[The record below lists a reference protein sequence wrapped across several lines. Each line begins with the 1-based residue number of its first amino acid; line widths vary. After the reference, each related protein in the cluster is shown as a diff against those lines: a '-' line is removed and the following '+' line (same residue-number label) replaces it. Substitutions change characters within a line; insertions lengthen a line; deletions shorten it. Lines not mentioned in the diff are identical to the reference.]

1 MEQKEH
7 SLFYNQIEPNEYNH
21 TIIEQIRNFSKNN
34 PNEQI
39 YLVTALLG
47 EKKYRYSYEEKSV
60 IFLSPKHKII
70 FFNLDNNTNKDFEE
84 YVEEFIEDLGSISD
98 KYDYKQF
105 IGRPKKWKNE
115 LIETINFDEKISF
128 ETLVN
133 DYKIE
138 DKNLRRKNELIIS
151 LITGSIN
158 DIKNI
163 SIEEPETI
171 LEKIKNKIILFDGE
185 QTRFIYKN
193 LDKKIIHIQGLS
205 GTGKTEL
212 LLHKLREIYINT
224 ENTRIFFTCHN
235 IALANTLKQ
244 RIPDFFDFMKVEK
257 QIEWNKR
264 LWVDRAWGS
273 ASNKNSGL
281 YSYICHYYDIPFL
294 RWSKTT
300 SYEDIFSLAL
310 EYINKIPENEFS
322 YAFDYILIDERQ
334 DFPDVFFDL
343 CEKITKKKVYVAG
356 DIFQDIFETNIE
368 QKVID
373 VDFILNRCY
382 RTDPRTLM
390 FAHAIGMGLFE
401 DKKLNWLTDK
411 EWKASGYILDRKNN
425 REICLYREP
434 IKRFEDLDIENYT
447 SMSIQKLETYEQILH
462 IIEKII
468 KENPTVKPDD
478 IAIINL
484 EDGKGIYDFF
494 NKLEFLIMDRFGW
507 GVNKAYESKEK
518 LNNAIFLTNKNNVK
532 GLEFPFVLCVG
543 SKIKDSYKY
552 RNTLY
557 TMLTRSFLKSYLLYI
572 EDYKI
577 EEQKKGLEI
586 IEKEKC
592 IKTIE
597 PTPQEKEEIKRTII
611 KLKEE
616 RNISFED
623 FLTEIF
629 NELKIDIHCRKA
641 IIKVLPEKL
650 KGAFE
655 KELIRKFI
663 IQNKEFYC

>member
-1 MEQKEH
+1 MQEH
-7 SLFYNQIEPNEYNH
+7 SLFYNHIILNDYNKE
-21 TIIEQIRNFSKNN
+21 IIEQFKDFSENY

-39 YLVTALLG
+39 YLVSSPLG
-47 EKKYRYSYEEKSV
+47 EKKYQYDYEDKAV
-60 IFLSPKHKII
+60 VFLSPKHKII
-70 FFNLDNNTNKDFEE
+70 FFNLDQNSEEDFEE
-84 YVEEFIEDLGSISD
+84 YVDEFIEDLGSLSD
-98 KYDYKQF
+98 KYEYKQY
-105 IGRPKKWKNE
+105 IGRPKRWKDD
-115 LIETINFDEKISF
+115 LISKENFQDKDII
-128 ETLVN
+128 TNIIDNYL
-133 DYKIE
+133 IE

-163 SIEEPETI
+163 TIEEPETL

-193 LDKKIIHIQGLS
+193 LNKKIIHIQGLS

-212 LLHKLREIYINT
+212 LLHKLREIYVNT
-224 ENTRIFFTCHN
+224 EEAKIFFTCHN
-235 IALANTLKQ
+235 IALANTLRR

-281 YSYICHYYDIPFL
+281 YSYICDFYDISFL
-294 RWSKTT
+294 RWSRIT

-310 EYINKIPENEFS
+310 KEINKIPKDEFE
-322 YAFDYILIDERQ
+322 YAFDYILVDERQ
-334 DFPDVFFDL
+334 DFPDIFFEL
-343 CEKITKKKVYVAG
+343 CKKITKEKVYVAG

-368 QKVID
+368 HKVIN

-401 DKKLNWLTDK
+401 NKKLNWLTDK
-411 EWKASGYILDRKNN
+411 EWEASGYIVKRKEN
-425 REICLYREP
+425 RDICLYREP
-434 IKRFEDLDIENYT
+434 IRRFEDLDIKNYT
-447 SMSIQKLETYEQILH
+447 SMTIEKLETYEQILN
-462 IIEKII
+462 IIETII

-494 NKLEFLIMDRFGW
+494 NKLEFLIMDKIGW
-507 GVNKAYESKEK
+507 KVNKAYESKK
-518 LNNAIFLTNKNNVK
+518 KVKDTLFLTNKNNVK

-577 EEQKKGLEI
+577 KEQREGLKI
-586 IEKEKC
+586 IESEKC

-597 PTPQEKEEIKRTII
+597 PTTEEKEEIKRTII

-616 RNISFED
+616 KNISFKD
-623 FLTEIF
+623 FLTEIL
-629 NELKIDIHCRKA
+629 NELKIDTPCRKA
-641 IIKVLPEKL
+641 IVKALPEKL
-650 KGAFE
+650 QGTFE
-655 KELIRKFI
+655 KESIINFI
-663 IQNKEFYC
+663 KDYKKYC

>member
-1 MEQKEH
+1 MENKEH
-7 SLFYNQIEPNEYNH
+7 SLFYNHIESNNYNRE
-21 TIIEQIRNFSKNN
+21 IINQFKNFSKNN

-39 YLVTALLG
+39 YLVTSPLG
-47 EKKYRYSYEEKSV
+47 EKKYQYDYEDKSV
-60 IFLSPKHKII
+60 VFLSPKHKII
-70 FFNLDNNTNKDFEE
+70 FFNLDQNSEDEFEE
-84 YVEEFIEDLGSISD
+84 YVEEFIEDLGSLSD
-98 KYDYKQF
+98 KYEYKQY
-105 IGRPKKWKNE
+105 IGRPKKWKNDLITKE
-115 LIETINFDEKISF
+115 NFNNENIVDIINNNLIEDR
-128 ETLVN
+128 
-133 DYKIE
+133 
-138 DKNLRRKNELIIS
+138 NLRRKNELIIS

-163 SIEEPETI
+163 SIEEPETL

-193 LDKKIIHIQGLS
+193 LNKKVIQIQGLS

-212 LLHKLREIYINT
+212 LLHKLREIYVNT
-224 ENTRIFFTCHN
+224 EDTKIFFTCHN
-235 IALANTLKQ
+235 IALANTLKK

-281 YSYICHYYDIPFL
+281 YSYICDFYDIPFL

-300 SYEDIFSLAL
+300 SYENIFSLAL
-310 EYINKIPENEFS
+310 EEINKIPENEFEP
-322 YAFDYILIDERQ
+322 AFDYILVDERQ
-334 DFPDVFFDL
+334 DFPDIFFEL
-343 CEKITKKKVYVAG
+343 CKKITRKKVYVAG

-401 DKKLNWLTDK
+401 NKKLNWLTDK
-411 EWKASGYILDRKNN
+411 EWEASGYIIKRNEK

-434 IKRFEDLDIENYT
+434 IRRFEDLDIENYT
-447 SMSIQKLETYEQILH
+447 SMTIQKLKTYDQILH
-462 IIEKII
+462 IIEEII
-468 KENPTVKPDD
+468 QENPTVKPDD

-494 NKLEFLIMDRFGW
+494 NKLEFFIMDKIGW
-507 GVNKAYESKEK
+507 KVNKAYESKEK
-518 LNNAIFLTNKNNVK
+518 IKDALFLTNKNNVK

-577 EEQKKGLEI
+577 EEQKKGLAI

-597 PTPQEKEEIKRTII
+597 PTEQEKEEIKRTII

-616 RNISFED
+616 KNMSFND

-629 NELKIDIHCRKA
+629 NDLKIDSPCRKE

-650 KGAFE
+650 KVFE
-655 KELIRKFI
+655 KEPIIEFI
-663 IQNKEFYC
+663 NTNKKFYC

>member
-1 MEQKEH
+1 MEEH
-7 SLFYNQIEPNEYNH
+7 SLFYNHIELNDYNRE
-21 TIIEQIRNFSKNN
+21 IINQFKEFSKDNS
-34 PNEQI
+34 NEQI
-39 YLVTALLG
+39 YLVTSPLG
-47 EKKYRYSYEEKSV
+47 EKKYQYNYENKSV

-70 FFNLDNNTNKDFEE
+70 FFNLDSNNEEDFEE
-84 YVEEFIEDLGSISD
+84 YVEEFIEDLGSLSD
-98 KYDYKQF
+98 KYEYKQY
-105 IGRPKKWKNE
+105 IGRPKKWKDN
-115 LIETINFDEKISF
+115 LIVKETFKSEEKIRDIINNYSIS
-128 ETLVN
+128 
-133 DYKIE
+133 DR
-138 DKNLRRKNELIIS
+138 NLRRKNELIIS

-163 SIEEPETI
+163 SIEEPETL

-193 LDKKIIHIQGLS
+193 LDKKVIQIQGLS

-212 LLHKLREIYINT
+212 LLHKLREIYVNT
-224 ENTRIFFTCHN
+224 EDTKIFFTCHN
-235 IALANTLKQ
+235 IALANTLRE

-264 LWVDRAWGS
+264 LWVDRTWGS
-273 ASNKNSGL
+273 SSNKNSGL
-281 YSYICHYYDIPFL
+281 YSYICDFYDISFF
-294 RWSKTT
+294 RWSRTT
-300 SYEDIFSLAL
+300 SYENIFSLAL
-310 EYINKIPENEFS
+310 VEINKIPEDEFE
-322 YAFDYILIDERQ
+322 YAFDYILVDERQ
-334 DFPDVFFDL
+334 DFPDIFFEL
-343 CEKITKKKVYVAG
+343 CEKITKEKIYVAG

-401 DKKLNWLTDK
+401 NKKLNWLTDK
-411 EWKASGYILDRKNN
+411 EWEASGYIIKRKEN

-434 IKRFEDLDIENYT
+434 IRRFEDLDIENYT
-447 SMSIQKLETYEQILH
+447 SMTIEKLETYEQILN
-462 IIEKII
+462 IIENII
-468 KENPTVKPDD
+468 IENRTVKPDD

-494 NKLEFLIMDRFGW
+494 NELEFLIMDKIGW
-507 GVNKAYESKEK
+507 KVNKAYESKEK
-518 LNNAIFLTNKNNVK
+518 VKGALFLTNKNNVK

-572 EDYKI
+572 DEYKI
-577 EEQKKGLEI
+577 TEQKDGLKL
-586 IEKEKC
+586 IEREKC

-616 RNISFED
+616 KNISCED
-623 FLTEIF
+623 FLNEIF
-629 NELKIDIHCRKA
+629 NELKIDIPCRKA
-641 IIKVLPEKL
+641 IMKVLPEKL
-650 KGAFE
+650 KGAFD
-655 KELIRKFI
+655 KELIKKFI

>member
-1 MEQKEH
+1 MQEH
-7 SLFYNQIEPNEYNH
+7 SLFYNHIELNDYN
-21 TIIEQIRNFSKNN
+21 TEIINQFKNFSENN
-34 PNEQI
+34 PNKQI
-39 YLVTALLG
+39 YLVSSPLG
-47 EKKYRYSYEEKSV
+47 EKKYKYNYERKAV
-60 IFLSPKHKII
+60 VFLSPKHKII
-70 FFNLDNNTNKDFEE
+70 FFNLDPNTKEDFEE
-84 YVEEFIEDLGSISD
+84 YVDEFIEDLGSLSD
-98 KYDYKQF
+98 KYEYKQY
-105 IGRPKKWKNE
+105 IGRPKKWKDDLISKESFQNE
-115 LIETINFDEKISF
+115 DKIENIINNHLIEDR
-128 ETLVN
+128 
-133 DYKIE
+133 
-138 DKNLRRKNELIIS
+138 NLKRKNELIIS

-163 SIEEPETI
+163 SIEEPETL

-193 LDKKIIHIQGLS
+193 LDKKVIHIQGLS

-212 LLHKLREIYINT
+212 LLHKLREIYVNT
-224 ENTRIFFTCHN
+224 EDTKIFFTCHN
-235 IALANTLKQ
+235 IALANTLRK

-281 YSYICHYYDIPFL
+281 YSYICDFYDVSFL

-300 SYEDIFSLAL
+300 SYEDIFALAL
-310 EYINKIPENEFS
+310 EEINKIPENEFE
-322 YAFDYILIDERQ
+322 YAFDYILVDERQ
-334 DFPDVFFDL
+334 DFPDIFFEF
-343 CEKITKKKVYVAG
+343 CKKITKEKVYVAG

-401 DKKLNWLTDK
+401 NKKLNWLTDK
-411 EWKASGYILDRKNN
+411 EWESSGYILQRKEN

-434 IKRFEDLDIENYT
+434 IRRFEDLDIENYK
-447 SMSIQKLETYEQILH
+447 SMTIEKLEKYDQILN
-462 IIEKII
+462 IIENII
-468 KENPTVKPDD
+468 KENPAVKPDD

-484 EDGKGIYDFF
+484 EDGKSIYDFF
-494 NKLEFLIMDRFGW
+494 NSLEFLIMDKLGW
-507 GVNKAYESKEK
+507 KVNKAYESKEK
-518 LNNAIFLTNKNNVK
+518 IKNALFLTNKNNVK

-557 TMLTRSFLKSYLLYI
+557 TMLTRSFLKSYLLYM

-577 EEQKKGLEI
+577 KEQIDGLKI
-586 IEKEKC
+586 IENEKC

-597 PTPQEKEEIKRTII
+597 PTNEEKEEIKRTII

-616 RNISFED
+616 KNISFKD
-623 FLTEIF
+623 FLAEIL
-629 NELKIDIHCRKA
+629 NELKIDTTCRKT
-641 IIKVLPEKL
+641 IIRALPEKL
-650 KGAFE
+650 KGTFE
-655 KELIRKFI
+655 KEPIKKFI
-663 IQNKEFYC
+663 QYYKEYC

>member
-1 MEQKEH
+1 MENKEH
-7 SLFYNQIEPNEYNH
+7 SLFYNHIELNNYNRE
-21 TIIEQIRNFSKNN
+21 IINQFKNFSKNN

-39 YLVTALLG
+39 YLVTSPLG
-47 EKKYRYSYEEKSV
+47 EKKYQYDYEDKSV
-60 IFLSPKHKII
+60 VFLSPKHKII
-70 FFNLDNNTNKDFEE
+70 FFNLDQNSEDEFEE
-84 YVEEFIEDLGSISD
+84 YVEEFIEDLGSLSD
-98 KYDYKQF
+98 KYEYKQY
-105 IGRPKKWKNE
+105 IGRPKKWKNDLITKE
-115 LIETINFDEKISF
+115 NFNNENIVDIINNNLIEDR
-128 ETLVN
+128 
-133 DYKIE
+133 
-138 DKNLRRKNELIIS
+138 NLRRKNELIIS

-163 SIEEPETI
+163 SIEEPETL

-193 LDKKIIHIQGLS
+193 LNKKVIQIQGLS

-212 LLHKLREIYINT
+212 LLHKLREIYVNT
-224 ENTRIFFTCHN
+224 EDTKIFFTCHN
-235 IALANTLKQ
+235 IALANTLKK

-281 YSYICHYYDIPFL
+281 YSYICDFYDIPFL

-300 SYEDIFSLAL
+300 SYENIFSLAL
-310 EYINKIPENEFS
+310 EEINKIPENEFEP
-322 YAFDYILIDERQ
+322 AFDYILVDERQ
-334 DFPDVFFDL
+334 DFPDIFFEL
-343 CEKITKKKVYVAG
+343 CKKITRKKVYVAG

-401 DKKLNWLTDK
+401 NKKLNWLTDK
-411 EWKASGYILDRKNN
+411 EWEASGYIIKRNEK

-434 IKRFEDLDIENYT
+434 IRRFEDLDIENYT
-447 SMSIQKLETYEQILH
+447 SMTIQKLKTYDQILH
-462 IIEKII
+462 IIEEII
-468 KENPTVKPDD
+468 QENPTVKPDD

-494 NKLEFLIMDRFGW
+494 NKLEFFIMDKIGW
-507 GVNKAYESKEK
+507 KVNKAYESKEK
-518 LNNAIFLTNKNNVK
+518 IKDALFLTNKNNVK

-577 EEQKKGLEI
+577 EEQKKGLAI

-597 PTPQEKEEIKRTII
+597 PTEQEKEEIKRTII

-616 RNISFED
+616 KNMSFND

-629 NELKIDIHCRKA
+629 NDLKIDLPCRKE
-641 IIKVLPEKL
+641 ILKVLPEKL
-650 KGAFE
+650 KVFE
-655 KELIRKFI
+655 KEPIIEFI
-663 IQNKEFYC
+663 NTNKKFYC

>member
-1 MEQKEH
+1 MQEKEH
-7 SLFYNQIEPNEYNH
+7 SLFYNHINNNEYNRVVVDK
-21 TIIEQIRNFSKNN
+21 IKDFSKKY

-39 YLVTALLG
+39 YLVTAPLG
-47 EKKYRYSYEEKSV
+47 DKKYKYDYENKAIV
-60 IFLSPKHKII
+60 FLSPKHKII
-70 FFNLDNNTNKDFEE
+70 FFNLDENTYEDFEE
-84 YVEEFIEDLGSISD
+84 YVDEFIEDLGSISD
-98 KYDYKQF
+98 KYEYKQF
-105 IGRPKKWKNE
+105 IGRPKKWRDLVIEENINNE
-115 LIETINFDEKISF
+115 SDIETIIGNNI
-128 ETLVN
+128 
-133 DYKIE
+133 IE

-163 SIEEPETI
+163 LIEEPVTL

-193 LDKKIIHIQGLS
+193 LDKKVIQIQGLS

-212 LLHKLREIYINT
+212 LLHKLREIYVNT
-224 ENTRIFFTCHN
+224 EDTKIFFTCHN

-281 YSYICHYYDIPFL
+281 YSYICDFYDISFL
-294 RWSKTT
+294 RWSRNT
-300 SYEDIFSLAL
+300 SYNDIFSLAL
-310 EYINKIPENEFS
+310 EELNKIPDSEFE

-334 DFPDVFFDL
+334 DFPDIFFEL
-343 CEKITKKKVYVAG
+343 CEKITKEKVYVAG

-368 QKVID
+368 QKVIN

-390 FAHAIGMGLFE
+390 FAHSIGMGLFE
-401 DKKLNWLTDK
+401 NKKLNWLTDK
-411 EWKASGYILDRKNN
+411 EWEASGYIIERKDNN
-425 REICLYREP
+425 EICLFREP
-434 IKRFEDLDIENYT
+434 IRRFEDLDIENYT
-447 SMSIQKLETYEQILH
+447 SMTIQKLETYEQILN
-462 IIEKII
+462 IINEI
-468 KENPTVKPDD
+468 KAENPTVKPDD

-484 EDGKGIYDFF
+484 EDGKGIYEFF
-494 NKLEFLIMDRFGW
+494 NKLEFLIMDKFGW
-507 GVNKAYESKEK
+507 NVNKAYESKEK
-518 LNNAIFLTNKNNVK
+518 IEDAIFLTNKNNVK

-557 TMLTRSFLKSYLLYI
+557 TMLTRSFLKSYLLFI
-572 EDYKI
+572 DDYKI
-577 EEQKKGLEI
+577 KEQLDGLKVIEEN
-586 IEKEKC
+586 KC
-592 IKTIE
+592 IRTIE
-597 PTPQEKEEIKRTII
+597 PTLDEKEEIKRTII

-616 RNISFED
+616 KNISFDD

-629 NELKIDIHCRKA
+629 NELKIDTSCRKE
-641 IIKVLPEKL
+641 ILKVLPEKL
-650 KGAFE
+650 KIFE
-655 KELIRKFI
+655 KDPIIEFI
-663 IQNKEFYC
+663 NTNKKYYC